1 MKKSKLFVGLFLVLL
16 MMGSI
21 AHATDWSHKTAIG
34 IRGPLFIPF
43 DDHWGPE
50 PFRMGLDGSFFIK
63 HGFTKNFVVD
73 LSIGYVQ
80 TYDDSTAT
88 KDVNLKFMKKDLAK
102 NKLTDIPI
110 GLTANWYFG
119 SGKVQPYLLAGLGVD
134 MWKVK
139 PIDGGT
145 DISITDF
152 GGKGGLG
159 VHFTLSDNWALD
171 LQAKASYEFSNI
183 SADDEPLITP
193 YIDYSKL
200 ADRPFRGYIEPS
212 IGLTYVFG
220 KVKDSDGDG
229 VNDKKDQCP
238 NTPVGAVVDAKGC
251 PLDSDG
257 DGVFDGLDQCPN
269 TPPKAIVDI
278 VGCPLDTDGDGV
290 YDGIDQCPN
299 TPKGAI
305 VDKTGCPM
313 DADGDGVFDG
323 LDKCPDS
330 PKECR
335 VDANGCTMDG
345 DNDGVCDGLDR
356 CPTTPAGTKVDENGC
371 PINVKP
377 PVQKITLNIKYKT
390 GSYEPDDNA
399 KQILDE
405 LAKTMAAYTG
415 TVIEIDGFT
424 DNVGSDSSNQVLSQ
438 KRANGVMEYL
448 VRAGVDPARMSA
460 KGFGENPQYF
470 VGDNKTAEGKQKNR
484 RVEILS
490 VESKQ

>member
-1 MKKSKLFVGLFLVLL
+1 MSKRKFFVGLFLVLL
-16 MMGSI
+16 MLG
-21 AHATDWSHKTAIG
+21 ATAQATDWSHKTAIG
-34 IRGPLFIPF
+34 VRGPLFVPF
-43 DDHWGPE
+43 DDKWGPE

-63 HGFTKNFVVD
+63 HGFSKHFVVD

-80 TYDDSTAT
+80 TYNDTTAT
-88 KDVNLKFMKKDLAK
+88 DDVNLKFMKKDLATA
-102 NKLTDIPI
+102 KLTDIPI

-119 SGKVQPYLLAGLGVD
+119 SGKVQPYLLLGVGVD
-134 MWKVK
+134 MWKLNT
-139 PIDGGT
+139 IDGSVD

-152 GGKGGLG
+152 GGKAGLG
-159 VHFTLSDNWALD
+159 VNFTLSENWALD
-171 LQAKASYEFSNI
+171 LQAKGTYELSNL
-183 SADDEPLITP
+183 SENDDSDF
-193 YIDYSKL
+193 DYSDWDL
-200 ADRPFRGYIEPS
+200 RPFRGYIEPS

-220 KVKDSDGDG
+220 KVKDTDGDG
-229 VNDKKDQCP
+229 VNDKKDECP
-238 NTPVGAVVDAKGC
+238 NTPVGAIVDAKGC
-251 PLDSDG
+251 PLDADK

-278 VGCPLDTDGDGV
+278 AGCPLDTDKDGV

-305 VDKTGCPM
+305 VDKTGCPT

-323 LDKCPDS
+323 IDKCPDTQ
-330 PKECR
+330 KGCR
-335 VDANGCTMDG
+335 VDATGCTLDG

-356 CPTTPAGTKVDENGC
+356 CPTTPAGAKIDENGC
-371 PINVKP
+371 PIDVKP

-399 KQILDE
+399 KQVLDE

-424 DNVGSDSSNQVLSQ
+424 DNVGSDSSNQVLSL

-448 VRAGVDPARMSA
+448 VKKGTDPTRMSA
-460 KGFGENPQYF
+460 KGFGEDPQYF

-490 VESKQ
+490 VESK